1 MHVRLLSYLPLCV
14 VALGLLA
21 ADPETAVVISPLNK
35 PMDFSYQAWQDKVVI
50 AAGTASLNKLPANG
64 GGGWN
69 ALADLGGHGD
79 DSPALRLRTRAGN
92 TAKVMT
98 LIMDDTAGRTARWE
112 FPLPAPSEEFVL
124 VTPKGGASLKEPN
137 TLQNKKNPDDTSP
150 LDLPHIRQY
159 QILGDWSK
167 TVYDVEVD
175 AIVVVRADAAIR
187 AEREAHAKER
197 AAEAERQA
205 KLAADEA
212 ERVAKEHQKRIWWHG
227 KRTER
232 SPKVEHVS
240 LAAPDI
246 LAITIRA
253 QHVVQPVLSKYE
265 PQEGD
270 EKKVEKWK
278 DGTLRRARLIRE
290 GKNLGWLMGPKLDWF
305 ATYEKLEGDPL
316 LEFLV
321 EDASLYTLSSKDDAA
336 FGPGVKPTVVY
347 RKSKPVDW
355 QLPWGKDFP
364 MRHTAY
370 LKMAKPFVDG
380 KTYTITIDKLNV
392 QNGDLTF
399 KADLANVRSDTV
411 HVNQIGYRPDDPAK
425 HAFLSVWLGTGDGCE
440 LPEGLPFSILRDD
453 DGQPVFSGKAER
465 VMGVHDTEVL
475 CSKPPKNYSRTDVH
489 RLDFSSFQTPGTYRI
504 YVSGIGCSYPF
515 EIGDKVWE
523 KAFLIQMKGLYNNR
537 STELGPPYSAFRKPR
552 DFYPADGASVTRSTW
567 DMLANAKTS
576 GLAEG
581 DTGEPVPDAW
591 GGYHDA
597 GDWNPRRVSHMSVT
611 LAQLE
616 IFELFP
622 EYMGK
627 LDLNIPPMEG
637 VPDLITEA
645 LFEIDC
651 FRRLQLPD
659 GGIPYGIESD
669 GDPSPGEISWLSMQR
684 VYVSAPNIRDS
695 WFYAAV
701 AARAAKLLRPY
712 RPELAKTYLDS
723 AARAFAWAE
732 KDYAARK
739 ADGRLEEYKSELWR
753 GINARNL
760 SALALYD
767 CTADKAYHAVFM
779 EDTVL
784 KDESPETNW
793 WAKHIQLDA
802 AFLYARLDDAK
813 ADPEIKKHALVAVT
827 KQADRAIAYAE
838 ANTFN
843 LTTHD
848 RYRPMFGGFFST
860 SGGTEIARAH
870 YLTGKPEYLAA
881 LVRSCQFQSGCNPN
895 NIVYTT
901 GLGANPVKNP
911 LHLDSRS
918 SGQAVPVGLT
928 TFGNVDYWN
937 NKGGFWDWPITSK
950 LKDPMACWPNPYDW
964 PLTEAYFDIFLFVSM
979 NEFVVDTWAPNV
991 LVWGYLAARAP
1002 SSAQ

>member
-347 RKSKPVDW
+347 RRWRSRSW
-355 QLPWGKDFP
+355 
-364 MRHTAY
+364 
-370 LKMAKPFVDG
+370 MA
-380 KTYTITIDKLNV
+380 
-392 QNGDLTF
+392 
-399 KADLANVRSDTV
+399 
-411 HVNQIGYRPDDPAK
+411 RP
-425 HAFLSVWLGTGDGCE
+425 
-440 LPEGLPFSILRDD
+440 
-453 DGQPVFSGKAER
+453 
-465 VMGVHDTEVL
+465 
-475 CSKPPKNYSRTDVH
+475 
-489 RLDFSSFQTPGTYRI
+489 
-504 YVSGIGCSYPF
+504 
-515 EIGDKVWE
+515 
-523 KAFLIQMKGLYNNR
+523 
-537 STELGPPYSAFRKPR
+537 
-552 DFYPADGASVTRSTW
+552 TRS
-567 DMLANAKTS
+567 
-576 GLAEG
+576 
-581 DTGEPVPDAW
+581 P
-591 GGYHDA
+591 
-597 GDWNPRRVSHMSVT
+597 
-611 LAQLE
+611 
-616 IFELFP
+616 
-622 EYMGK
+622 
-627 LDLNIPPMEG
+627 
-637 VPDLITEA
+637 
-645 LFEIDC
+645 
-651 FRRLQLPD
+651 
-659 GGIPYGIESD
+659 
-669 GDPSPGEISWLSMQR
+669 
-684 VYVSAPNIRDS
+684 
-695 WFYAAV
+695 
-701 AARAAKLLRPY
+701 
-712 RPELAKTYLDS
+712 
-723 AARAFAWAE
+723 
-732 KDYAARK
+732 
-739 ADGRLEEYKSELWR
+739 
-753 GINARNL
+753 
-760 SALALYD
+760 
-767 CTADKAYHAVFM
+767 
-779 EDTVL
+779 
-784 KDESPETNW
+784 
-793 WAKHIQLDA
+793 
-802 AFLYARLDDAK
+802 
-813 ADPEIKKHALVAVT
+813 
-827 KQADRAIAYAE
+827 
-838 ANTFN
+838 
-843 LTTHD
+843 
-848 RYRPMFGGFFST
+848 ST
-860 SGGTEIARAH
+860 S
-870 YLTGKPEYLAA
+870 
-881 LVRSCQFQSGCNPN
+881 
-895 NIVYTT
+895 
-901 GLGANPVKNP
+901 
-911 LHLDSRS
+911 
-918 SGQAVPVGLT
+918 
-928 TFGNVDYWN
+928 
-937 NKGGFWDWPITSK
+937 
-950 LKDPMACWPNPYDW
+950 
-964 PLTEAYFDIFLFVSM
+964 
-979 NEFVVDTWAPNV
+979 
-991 LVWGYLAARAP
+991 
-1002 SSAQ
+1002 